1 MPLPAVDADL
11 EWLLTV
17 APSLM
22 GLRSTHGGIVAAL
35 EGGGSGAFDSS
46 AAEAQ
51 VERALP
57 HVARARRLGAIW
69 AQLDGPTRR
78 LLTTHYTPRSSW
90 PPGVT
95 AMLGVFAAVAMAS
108 TKDRDRLEVACCHG
122 TLAANQAIIRRE
134 RGRAERVVNRA
145 HRAWRG
151 AKDAFDDRVVRE
163 G

>member
-1 MPLPAVDADL
+1 VPLPAVDSDL

-51 VERALP
+51 VERAIP

-69 AQLDGPTRR
+69 AILDTATRK
-78 LLTTHYTPRSSW
+78 LLVTHYQSRSSW

-95 AMLGVFAAVAMAS
+95 AMLGVFAGVTMAMTTDKA
-108 TKDRDRLEVACCHG
+108 RLELACCHG
-122 TLAANQAIIRRE
+122 TLAANQTIIRRE
-134 RGRAERVVNRA
+134 RGRAERAVSRA
-145 HRAWRG
+145 HRAWRE
-151 AKDAFDDRVVRE
+151 AKDASMIAWVRAE
-163 G
+163 

>member
-1 MPLPAVDADL
+1 MPHHAVDPDL

-17 APSLM
+17 APSVM
-22 GLRSTHGGIVAAL
+22 GARSTHGGIVAAL

-78 LLTTHYTPRSSW
+78 LLTTHYQSRSSW

-95 AMLGVFAAVAMAS
+95 AMLGVFTGVTMAL
-108 TKDRDRLEVACCHG
+108 TKDKARLELACCHG
-122 TLAANQAIIRRE
+122 TLAVNQAVIRRE
-134 RGRAERVVNRA
+134 RGRAERAVNRA
-145 HRAWRG
+145 HRAWRD
-151 AKDAFDDRVVRE
+151 AKTASMLRWAHAE
-163 G
+163 